1 MEGINC
7 PPEGQGQGNQG
18 VSGGG
23 PCPWRN
29 RGFRSTSP
37 NVGQTS
43 SPPGTEPRSWSGRS
57 ELSGVMNIQG
67 KPGEENL
74 GPAPGLPEFIAW
86 GSRKEAA
93 NGKGK
98 PAVSPLPRKSSGP
111 RVAPRIALSSG
122 EASPDKGTPPKPPP
136 AIPGARKT
144 GHLEARFRHS
154 RPAPC

>member
-1 MEGINC
+1 LSAG
-7 PPEGQGQGNQG
+7 
-18 VSGGG
+18 
-23 PCPWRN
+23 R
-29 RGFRSTSP
+29 
-37 NVGQTS
+37 
-43 SPPGTEPRSWSGRS
+43 PGTGESRGVGRRTLPLEKS
-57 ELSGVMNIQG
+57 RFQEHFAQCRADLFAPGDGAAELVWKKRVIGVMNIQG